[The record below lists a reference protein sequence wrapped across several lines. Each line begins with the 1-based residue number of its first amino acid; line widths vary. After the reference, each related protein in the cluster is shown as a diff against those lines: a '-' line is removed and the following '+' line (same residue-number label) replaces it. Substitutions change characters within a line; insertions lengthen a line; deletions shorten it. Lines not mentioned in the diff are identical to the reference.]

1 MKKKTISKLE
11 FNRMT
16 LVELNEP
23 KMASIIG
30 GTVTIAGGTS
40 LVMITMYTAI
50 NKVVR

>member
-1 MKKKTISKLE
+1 MKKKTISKLA
-11 FNRMT
+11 FNTMT